1 MNSYA
6 KREWFTAFELE
17 GIGDLPNKA
26 TNITRKATKENWK
39 KQQVKGKKGI
49 AYEYHYSSLPSNVQQ
64 QLGFDI
70 LEGAFTQ
77 KGDDFSYIDELSIK
91 ENSVTSQRFAFRTE
105 WLKRMAIDAANSTFF
120 KMPDDTGA
128 YNLLR

>member
-39 KQQVKGKKGI
+39 KQQVKGNCI
-49 AYEYHYSSLPSNVQQ
+49 
-64 QLGFDI
+64 
-70 LEGAFTQ
+70 
-77 KGDDFSYIDELSIK
+77 
-91 ENSVTSQRFAFRTE
+91 
-105 WLKRMAIDAANSTFF
+105 
-120 KMPDDTGA
+120 
-128 YNLLR
+128 